1 MSELAHW
8 EHPNQVAQQDPNQ
21 PVPPVPAAALSQT
34 VVDLQSWAQELD
46 AAHRL
51 GQALCQ
57 TDFVPNDFKGKPEAA
72 AAAILAGKALGL
84 DPMNS
89 LSNIFVVHGKPAL
102 YARTM
107 AGMVMEHG
115 HELQR
120 TVATPEQV
128 TIMERRKG
136 QAEWQDATRT
146 THPAQTAG
154 DTSIKLYTTDP
165 IAMLTAKSQAEA
177 CRTIAPDVLT
187 GVATYSVEEHQ
198 LDNIG
203 APTRPSRTAQ
213 TVEQVAEEPQFE
225 PITAD
230 QWQQLLS
237 AGQQAGLEPA
247 QVGALAADVLGHD
260 LRGPQDI
267 PANQYDNILPNIQ
280 QPQGEQQQ
288 WLFPQ
293 SAILLAY

>member
-8 EHPNQVAQQDPNQ
+8 EQPNQVAQHDPNQ
-21 PVPPVPAAALSQT
+21 PVSPVSAATVSQT

-128 TIMERRKG
+128 TIMARRKG
-136 QAEWQDATRT
+136 QAEWQEFTWTMQR
-146 THPAQTAG
+146 AQTAG
-154 DTSIKLYTTDP
+154 YTGNKLYKTDP
-165 IAMLTAKSQAEA
+165 IAMLTAKAQAEA

-203 APTRPSRTAQ
+203 SPTRPSRVAQ
-213 TVEQVAEEPQFE
+213 PVSEPVVEEPEFE

-267 PANQYDNILPNIQ
+267 PANQYDNILANIQ
-280 QPQGEQQQ
+280 QPQEGGQ
-288 WLFPQ
+288 
-293 SAILLAY
+293 

>member
-8 EHPNQVAQQDPNQ
+8 EQPNQVAQQDQNTPVS
-21 PVPPVPAAALSQT
+21 PVPQQAALSQT

-57 TDFVPNDFKGKPEAA
+57 TDFVPKDFQGRPEAA

-89 LSNIFVVHGKPAL
+89 LQNIFTIHGKPAL

-128 TIMERRKG
+128 TIMARRKG
-136 QAEWQDATRT
+136 QSEWQEFTWTMQR
-146 THPAQTAG
+146 AQTAG
-154 DTSIKLYTTDP
+154 YTSNKLYKTDP
-165 IAMLTAKSQAEA
+165 IAMLTAKAQAEA

-203 APTRPSRTAQ
+203 APTRPSRVAQ
-213 TVEQVAEEPQFE
+213 PVNESVAEEPQFE

-230 QWQQLLS
+230 QWQQLLN

-247 QVGALAADVLGHD
+247 QVGALAADILGHD

-267 PANQYDNILPNIQ
+267 PADQYDNIMANIQ
-280 QPQGEQQQ
+280 QPQGEQ
-288 WLFPQ
+288 
-293 SAILLAY
+293 

>member
-1 MSELAHW
+1 MSEIAHW
-8 EHPNQVAQQDPNQ
+8 EQPNQLAQQDPNQ

-51 GQALCQ
+51 GNALCQ
-57 TDFVPNDFKGKPEAA
+57 TDFVPKDFKGKPEAA

-89 LSNIFVVHGKPAL
+89 LSNIFVIHGKPAL

-128 TIMERRKG
+128 TIMARRKG
-136 QAEWQDATRT
+136 QAEWQEFTWTMQR
-146 THPAQTAG
+146 AQTAG
-154 DTSIKLYTTDP
+154 YTSNKLYKTDP
-165 IAMLTAKSQAEA
+165 IAMLTAKAQAEA

-213 TVEQVAEEPQFE
+213 PVAEQVVQEPEFE
-225 PITAD
+225 SITAD
-230 QWQQLLS
+230 QWNALLE
-237 AGQQAGLEPA
+237 AGNAVGLDPA
-247 QVGALAADVLGHD
+247 QVGALAADVLQHD

-267 PANQYDNILPNIQ
+267 PANQYDNILANIT
-280 QPQGEQQQ
+280 QGEQ
-288 WLFPQ
+288 
-293 SAILLAY
+293 A

>member
-1 MSELAHW
+1 MSELAQW
-8 EHPNQVAQQDPNQ
+8 EQPNQLAQHDSSQPTS
-21 PVPPVPAAALSQT
+21 PVPSAALSQT

-57 TDFVPNDFKGKPEAA
+57 TDFVPKDFQGRPEAA

-89 LSNIFVVHGKPAL
+89 LSNIFIIHGKPAL

-128 TIMERRKG
+128 TIMARRKG
-136 QAEWQDATRT
+136 QTEWQEFTWTMQR
-146 THPAQTAG
+146 AQTAG
-154 DTSIKLYTTDP
+154 YTGNKLYKTDP
-165 IAMLTAKSQAEA
+165 IAMLTAKAQAEA

-213 TVEQVAEEPQFE
+213 PVAEQVAQEPEFE
-225 PITAD
+225 PISGD
-230 QWQQLLS
+230 QWQALLDT
-237 AGQQAGLEPA
+237 GQQAGLDPA
-247 QVGALAADVLGHD
+247 QVGALAADVIGTD

-267 PANQYDNILPNIQ
+267 PANQYDNILANIQ
-280 QPQGEQQQ
+280 QPQEGEQ
-288 WLFPQ
+288 
-293 SAILLAY
+293 S

>member
-8 EHPNQVAQQDPNQ
+8 EQPNQVVQQDQNQ
-21 PVPPVPAAALSQT
+21 PVQPVPAAELPQT

-57 TDFVPNDFKGKPEAA
+57 TDFVPKDFQGRPEAA

-89 LSNIFVVHGKPAL
+89 LQNIFTIHGKPAL

-128 TIMERRKG
+128 TIMARRKG
-136 QAEWQDATRT
+136 QAEWQEFTWTMQR
-146 THPAQTAG
+146 AQTAG
-154 DTSIKLYTTDP
+154 YTGNKLYKTDP
-165 IAMLTAKSQAEA
+165 IAMLTAKAQAEA

-203 APTRPSRTAQ
+203 APQRPSRVAQ
-213 TVEQVAEEPQFE
+213 PVEQVAEEPEFE
-225 PITAD
+225 SITAE
-230 QWQQLLS
+230 QWNELLA
-237 AGQQAGLEPA
+237 AGQAAGLDPA
-247 QVGALAADVLGHD
+247 QVGALAADVLQHD

-267 PANQYDNILPNIQ
+267 PANQYDNILANIQ
-280 QPQGEQQQ
+280 QPQGEQ
-288 WLFPQ
+288 
-293 SAILLAY
+293 A

>member
-1 MSELAHW
+1 MNELTQW
-8 EHPNQVAQQDPNQ
+8 DQPNQVAQQQDQ
-21 PVPPVPAAALSQT
+21 PVSPVPQQALSQT

-57 TDFVPNDFKGKPEAA
+57 TDFVPKDFQGRPEAA

-89 LSNIFVVHGKPAL
+89 LQNIFTIHGKPAL

-128 TIMERRKG
+128 TIMARRKG
-136 QAEWQDATRT
+136 QAEWQEFTWTMQR
-146 THPAQTAG
+146 AQTAG
-154 DTSIKLYTTDP
+154 YTGNKLYKTDP
-165 IAMLTAKSQAEA
+165 IAMLTAKAQAEA

-203 APTRPSRTAQ
+203 APTRPSRVAQ
-213 TVEQVAEEPQFE
+213 PVEQVAEEPQFE
-225 PITAD
+225 PITGD
-230 QWQQLLS
+230 QWNELLA
-237 AGQQAGLEPA
+237 AGNAVGLDPA
-247 QVGALAADVLGHD
+247 QVGALAADVLQHD

-267 PANQYDNILPNIQ
+267 PANQYDNIMANIQ
-280 QPQGEQQQ
+280 QPQGEQ
-288 WLFPQ
+288 
-293 SAILLAY
+293 A

>member
-8 EHPNQVAQQDPNQ
+8 EQPNQVVQQDPNQ

-51 GQALCQ
+51 GNALCQ
-57 TDFVPNDFKGKPEAA
+57 TDFVPKDFKGKPEAA

-89 LSNIFVVHGKPAL
+89 LSNIFVIHGKPAL

-128 TIMERRKG
+128 TIMARRKG
-136 QAEWQDATRT
+136 QAEWQEFTWTMQR
-146 THPAQTAG
+146 AQTAG
-154 DTSIKLYTTDP
+154 YTSNKLYKTDP
-165 IAMLTAKSQAEA
+165 IAMLTAKAQAEA

-203 APTRPSRTAQ
+203 APTRPSRVAQ
-213 TVEQVAEEPQFE
+213 PVEQVAEEPQFE

-230 QWQQLLS
+230 QWNELLA
-237 AGQQAGLEPA
+237 AGQAAGLDPA
-247 QVGALAADVLGHD
+247 QVGALAADVLQHD
-260 LRGPQDI
+260 MRGPQDI
-267 PANQYDNILPNIQ
+267 PANQYDKIMANIQ
-280 QPQGEQQQ
+280 QPQEEG
-288 WLFPQ
+288 
-293 SAILLAY
+293 I

>member
-8 EHPNQVAQQDPNQ
+8 EQPNQVAQQDPNQ
-21 PVPPVPAAALSQT
+21 PVSPVPAAALSQT

-128 TIMERRKG
+128 TIMARRKG
-136 QAEWQDATRT
+136 QAEWQEFTWTIDRAK
-146 THPAQTAG
+146 AAG
-154 DTSIKLYTTDP
+154 YTKNKLYQSDP
-165 IAMLTAKSQAEA
+165 IAMLTAKAQAEA

-187 GVATYSVEEHQ
+187 GVATYSVEEHR

-213 TVEQVAEEPQFE
+213 PVEPVAEEPQFE

-267 PANQYDNILPNIQ
+267 PANQYDNILANIQ
-280 QPQGEQQQ
+280 QPQEGGQ
-288 WLFPQ
+288 
-293 SAILLAY
+293 

>member
-8 EHPNQVAQQDPNQ
+8 EQPNQVAQQDPNQ

-51 GQALCQ
+51 GNALCQ
-57 TDFVPNDFKGKPEAA
+57 TDFVPKDFKGKPEAA
-72 AAAILAGKALGL
+72 AATILAGKALGL

-89 LSNIFVVHGKPAL
+89 LSNIFVIHGKPAL

-128 TIMERRKG
+128 TIMARRKG
-136 QAEWQDATRT
+136 QAEWQEFTWTMQR
-146 THPAQTAG
+146 AQTAG
-154 DTSIKLYTTDP
+154 YTSNKLYKTDP
-165 IAMLTAKSQAEA
+165 IAMLTAKAQAEA

-213 TVEQVAEEPQFE
+213 PVAEQVVQEPEFE
-225 PITAD
+225 SITGD
-230 QWQQLLS
+230 QWNELLA
-237 AGQQAGLEPA
+237 AGNAVGLDPA
-247 QVGALAADVLGHD
+247 QVGALAADVLQHD

-267 PANQYDNILPNIQ
+267 PANQYDNILANIQ
-280 QPQGEQQQ
+280 QPQEG
-288 WLFPQ
+288 
-293 SAILLAY
+293 AN